1 MANELMTLE
10 QAAKEIDLVVAKCE
24 PLAMMKG
31 ESFSAALAIA
41 ESVSTLRQI
50 FRSHPEIRKTIQ
62 SMQDSKLGFLTD
74 RSPAAIARAERDGKK
89 LRPYTYDEVAESV
102 IEGLLKGYRIT
113 NNEMNIIAG
122 NFYPAKNGKYRKI
135 IEYPGITDFQYATTP
150 PQYEPDGRYAKVQ
163 GYASWKKDGTRAS
176 MGFADDA
183 KGLKDTQIFKVRV
196 NAGMGEDAV
205 IGKAQSKLF
214 ARVLERITGIVLQE
228 STDVEDGIG
237 VIDIKPE
244 ETSPKIEGENGKANY
259 EIKTAQ
265 PAGQVP
271 ANGQGE
277 AKPDSGLTVQQET
290 LMKEVRGAK
299 PGRSPEAAAN
309 LKSLVHGKKEILQ
322 SLPVQA
328 QNYIRAKYEGA
339 GLTEWPLDEAPQ
351 QTSILSE
358 EGMVECPKEGCR
370 VGAGQCP
377 ECSDCNQCQT
387 YQEYVYE
394 HDTGTK

>member
-1 MANELMTLE
+1 MTNELMTLE

-24 PLAMMKG
+24 PLAMMKS

-50 FRSHPEIRKTIQ
+50 FRSHPEIKKTIQ

-74 RSPAAIARAERDGKK
+74 RSPAALARAERDGKK
-89 LRPYTYDEVAESV
+89 LRPYTYEEVAETV

-113 NNEMNIIAG
+113 NNEMNIISG

-163 GYASWKKDGTRAS
+163 GFASWKKDGVRAS

-214 ARVLERITGIVLQE
+214 ARVLERVTGIILQE
-228 STDVEDGIG
+228 STDVEDGGG
-237 VIDIKPE
+237 VIDIKSE
-244 ETSPKIEGENGKANY
+244 EITPKLEGENGEKASY
-259 EIKTAQ
+259 EIKTAA
-265 PAGQVP
+265 PAGQTT
-271 ANGQGE
+271 
-277 AKPDSGLTVQQET
+277 LTVQQET

-309 LKSLVHGKKEILQ
+309 FKSLVHGKKEILW
-322 SLPVQA
+322 SLPEQA

-339 GLTEWPLDEAPQ
+339 GLTDWPTKEGSITTGSLTVNILDD
-351 QTSILSE
+351 TD
-358 EGMVECPKEGCR
+358 MVECPKENCR
-370 VGAGQCP
+370 VGASQCP
-377 ECSDCNQCQT
+377 ECSDCGQCQP